1 MKQSSSYHLVEVLA
15 QDLLPQVTLMGHP
28 GVDYGNIM
36 CVGYF
41 LALRFFVLWVIP
53 QNGMPIE
60 NCISLLILGLS

>member
-53 QNGMPIE
+53 QTA
-60 NCISLLILGLS
+60 CQLKTALVF